1 MNDNSIYPCI
11 WFDGNAKEAM
21 QFYCSIFPDSKIV
34 SDTALVVTASISGQ
48 LMMGL
53 NGGPAFIPNASISF
67 MVMSASAEE
76 TNRYWEALI
85 KEGLAFMPI
94 DSYEWSQ
101 RYGWVQDKYGVSWQL
116 YTGDVIPHDQKIV
129 PTLMFAESQQGR
141 AEEAIHFYTKIFQP
155 SSLHG
160 ILKYPRGEFAGQVQH
175 AQFRVKN
182 YTLMAMDSGVPQ
194 TFSFTEG
201 ISLVLQCDTQEEID
215 YYWDAFTKDG
225 AESMC
230 GWCRDQFGL
239 SWQVIP
245 RKLEQLMTEPDRG
258 KRVMD
263 ALLKMKKLDIAQLE
277 SA

>member
-1 MNDNSIYPCI
+1 
-11 WFDGNAKEAM
+11 
-21 QFYCSIFPDSKIV
+21 
-34 SDTALVVTASISGQ
+34 
-48 LMMGL
+48 
-53 NGGPAFIPNASISF
+53 
-67 MVMSASAEE
+67 
-76 TNRYWEALI
+76 
-85 KEGLAFMPI
+85 
-94 DSYEWSQ
+94 
-101 RYGWVQDKYGVSWQL
+101 
-116 YTGDVIPHDQKIV
+116 
-129 PTLMFAESQQGR
+129 
-141 AEEAIHFYTKIFQP
+141 
-155 SSLHG
+155 
-160 ILKYPRGEFAGQVQH
+160 
-175 AQFRVKN
+175 
-182 YTLMAMDSGVPQ
+182 MAMDSGVPQ